1 MVYRDT
7 YITLFND
14 EEKCLAVFVNDR
26 GQTKVINYDDN
37 FYSVEDDILAYDE
50 LIRHATSDEKEQQEY
65 LHKFID
71 FVRSF
76 VGDKLNTEFLR
87 DRGIKI

>member
-7 YITLFND
+7 FITLFND

-50 LIRHATSDEKEQQEY
+50 LIKHATSDKQEQQEY

-71 FVRSF
+71 FIRGL
-76 VGDKLNTEFLR
+76 VGNDLNTEFLEA
-87 DRGIKI
+87 RGIKL